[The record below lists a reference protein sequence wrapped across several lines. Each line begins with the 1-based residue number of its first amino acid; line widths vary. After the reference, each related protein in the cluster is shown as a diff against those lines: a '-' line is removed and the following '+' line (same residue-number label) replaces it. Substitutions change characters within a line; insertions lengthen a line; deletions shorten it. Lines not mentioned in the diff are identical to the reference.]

1 MPHSRQNLDTT
12 SFEEGNWQ
20 DTGIVL
26 VLSILRMEG
35 TPNTLYMVKDLRSP
49 NTKVGEDDKALWKR
63 LDTSPFTLA
72 EVENKTKFDLKPY
85 KGITERP
92 TLQLKHLSI
101 SKLEIVQTGEKGNWS
116 EGVPPVGLYP
126 IDQD

>member
-1 MPHSRQNLDTT
+1 M
-12 SFEEGNWQ
+12 
-20 DTGIVL
+20 
-26 VLSILRMEG
+26 LSILRTEG

-72 EVENKTKFDLKPY
+72 EVENKTNFDLKPY

-126 IDQD
+126 IDQDLEGG